1 MFMVWIYQALNQGNE
16 MNTEAKI
23 LKYQFGQE
31 ADLERLAKIIEKKG
45 GRIWNKKRAYFG
57 DDSNVFVANKVF
69 AQPYDSY
76 IDLMTKELVFTVN
89 EEDFLTEKN
98 TIKDYKQS
106 FIDALKK
113 I

>member
-1 MFMVWIYQALNQGNE
+1 
-16 MNTEAKI
+16 MNTESKI
-23 LKYQFGQE
+23 LKYQFSQE
-31 ADLERLAKIIEKKG
+31 ADMERLSRIIVKKG
-45 GRIWNKKRAYFG
+45 GRIWNKKGNRAYFG
-57 DDSNVFVANKVF
+57 DDSTLFVSNKVF

>member
-1 MFMVWIYQALNQGNE
+1 

-45 GRIWNKKRAYFG
+45 GRIWNKKGKRAYFG
-57 DDSNVFVANKVF
+57 DDVNLVVSNKVF

-89 EEDFLTEKN
+89 EEDFLTQRN

-106 FIDALKK
+106 FIDALK